1 MKKSSSSPLGLYV
14 IGIAAL
20 FLVGFLMLVI
30 FGAQTYRN
38 TVGVQSGN
46 NRTRATLSY
55 ISAAVRA
62 ADAEGGVRVEEER
75 LADGTDTQ
83 VLTLLDGDTGFAL
96 RIYSAGGKLM
106 EEYAAM
112 QVPLTPSAANMVG
125 ETEIFEAEIAEGNI
139 LKVRTEE
146 GSVRIHLRSY
156 D

>member
-20 FLVGFLMLVI
+20 FLAGFLMLVI

-96 RIYSAGGKLM
+96 RIYSADGKLM

>member
-1 MKKSSSSPLGLYV
+1 
-14 IGIAAL
+14 
-20 FLVGFLMLVI
+20 
-30 FGAQTYRN
+30 
-38 TVGVQSGN
+38 
-46 NRTRATLSY
+46 
-55 ISAAVRA
+55 
-62 ADAEGGVRVEEER
+62 
-75 LADGTDTQ
+75 
-83 VLTLLDGDTGFAL
+83 
-96 RIYSAGGKLM
+96 M